1 MVHTGNSSNQFV
13 GLPKSLGQAAG
24 CSTSSVNTC
33 AAPLIR
39 TPLGCS
45 TSIYILQIRGRRP
58 ADKQYLQS
66 LYAYDS
72 IINYKCQDVFS
83 QIANL
88 FLIDFELSLHI
99 LSNYGKI
106 ISTKIGGNV
115 LADKV
120 LDLGKV
126 EITKAEEEPHVPSK
140 VQADT
145 LFTFTSQLE
154 FLMNSLKKKMLSPRY
169 CAEDI
174 RYLNIPNFEK
184 LAFPMRCFCD
194 INMHRLGEHL
204 AWYGYYGLAFSK
216 EWGMKNCIQPIQYIN
231 PKSHLREDFSEAFS
245 KALSSKGESSDSLN
259 ALKNYLLHELMYW
272 KPYQGKFKNRNTQ
285 ENETKCFTDE
295 CEWRFVPDVTVEGFD
310 QVLFDKNKLDT
321 ELFYKMSN
329 AMDGLDKIS
338 LKFEYSD
345 IKYIIV
351 KNGSDF
357 VELSKLV
364 STLTNNRILEH
375 EIVSKIIIWDKSGG
389 DF

>member
-1 MVHTGNSSNQFV
+1 M
-13 GLPKSLGQAAG
+13 
-24 CSTSSVNTC
+24 
-33 AAPLIR
+33 
-39 TPLGCS
+39 
-45 TSIYILQIRGRRP
+45 
-58 ADKQYLQS
+58 
-66 LYAYDS
+66 
-72 IINYKCQDVFS
+72 
-83 QIANL
+83 
-88 FLIDFELSLHI
+88 
-99 LSNYGKI
+99 SNYGKI

-120 LDLGKV
+120 LNLGKV

-174 RYLNIPNFEK
+174 RYLNIPDFEK

-245 KALSSKGESSDSLN
+245 KALSSKGESSDSLI

-272 KPYQGKFKNRNTQ
+272 KPYQGEFKNRNTQ
-285 ENETKCFTDE
+285 KNDIKCFTDE

-364 STLTNNRILEH
+364 STLTNNKILEH